1 MAKCLCFVS
10 RLLLSPKSVFPI
22 HPSVI
27 ISSRGY
33 ARKQR
38 LPPNPLELP
47 TEKEEMTLMDPDNDL
62 DECFDDYYN
71 SPDNKLRSKFDIK
84 KIINQEKKKVKLK
97 ILERKYFKTP
107 QEANFLTWRAKE
119 QIRFL
124 NAEYPEEWT
133 LERLSQSFPISK
145 TGLIKLLSSTYVM
158 DSEKILKHDSNVK
171 KRWKKLNA
179 ELSLNERVVSPEFKH
194 LIESGKLELLKNAG
208 GLMEAPKLPSEMHNV
223 STKNS
228 EKKMGRFES
237 ILQNYERFS
246 EKQNYICNTSNKQDL
261 VKLMPEE
268 QDTGAKIPIEE
279 YNESKLDWSSIDYEI
294 KETDVRARNSHLEPS
309 ENLANQITE
318 EYLKNAPRKIRRKI
332 KSGDISLSD
341 LTYLEAYQLIGTEK
355 VKDIETSSQTKTNYE
370 NEQHSEHNRDSLLE
384 ELLSKSTSSAIPVA
398 GSHERMPDFSGFT
411 VDDFVNIP
419 EHVKGSKGTVYKKD
433 NAYYD
438 EYGEFLYK
446 VPISE

>member
-10 RLLLSPKSVFPI
+10 RRVLSAKYVFPVQ
-22 HPSVI
+22 PKVI
-27 ISSRGY
+27 ICNRGY

-38 LPPNPLELP
+38 LQPNPLELP

-71 SPDNKLRSKFDIK
+71 SPDNKLRSKLDLK
-84 KIINQEKKKVKLK
+84 RIIEQEKKKVKLK
-97 ILERKYFKTP
+97 IMQRKYFKSP
-107 QEANFLTWRAKE
+107 QEVNFLTWRAKE

-145 TGLIKLLSSTYVM
+145 SGLIKLLSSTYVM
-158 DSEKILKHDSNVK
+158 KSEEILKHDSNVK
-171 KRWKKLNA
+171 KKWKKLKE
-179 ELSLNERVVSPEFKH
+179 ELSLNKRVVSPEFKH

-208 GLMEAPKLPSEMHNV
+208 GLMEAPKLPSEMHI
-223 STKNS
+223 SAENS

-246 EKQNYICNTSNKQDL
+246 EKQNYVCNSSNKQTL
-261 VKLMPEE
+261 VKLMPTE
-268 QDTGAKIPIEE
+268 QDTSAKIPNEE
-279 YNESKLDWSSIDYEI
+279 CNESKLDWSSIDYEM
-294 KETDVRARNSHLEPS
+294 KETDVQARNSHLEPS
-309 ENLANQITE
+309 ENLPNQITE
-318 EYLKNAPRKIRRKI
+318 EHLKNVPRKIQRKI
-332 KSGDISLSD
+332 KSGNISLSD

-355 VKDIETSSQTKTNYE
+355 VKNIKTSSLTETNYK
-370 NEQHSEHNRDSLLE
+370 NEQHSEQNSDSLLE
-384 ELLSKSTSSAIPVA
+384 ELLSKSTSSALPVA
-398 GSHERMPDFSGFT
+398 DSPERMPDFSGFT
-411 VDDFVNIP
+411 VEDYVNIP
-419 EHVKGSKGTVYKKD
+419 EHVKGSKGTLYKKD

-438 EYGEFLYK
+438 ENGEFLYK